1 MGRRESQ
8 GRGMSYLDR
17 GYRSSSPI
25 IAAPPVC
32 GELAA
37 VRKEVAPA
45 VAASV
50 DLPRLLDMLSDFLA
64 AGEVAYEDQC

>member
-1 MGRRESQ
+1 MGRTESQ

-17 GYRSSSPI
+17 GCRSSSPI

-32 GELAA
+32 G
-37 VRKEVAPA
+37 EVAPA